1 MFKVTKDGVIMSNWN
16 ECLAREIAKGLIN
29 TGIEGAFDSVAKST
43 AYDYPSIGVSQ
54 WEGNRA
60 DKLLCSIPGGEDFA
74 GRSYINIKA
83 SGELPMLK
91 DLLDSDAGRQA
102 QLDMLTSDCLNYVE
116 VLQQV
121 PTLDDTRCI
130 IYAGMWC
137 PTSTWVVK
145 HFLVNRYT
153 HVDLRSLKAL
163 NDLFRQ
169 NYWVAADVGEMYY
182 IGYKNRADITY
193 QYVAGIDLTTP
204 YGVPAYGFAGNGR

>member
-1 MFKVTKDGVIMSNWN
+1 MSDWN
-16 ECLAREIAKGLIN
+16 KSLAKEIAKGIIA
-29 TGIEGAFDSVAKST
+29 TGIEGGYDSVAKST
-43 AYDYPSIGVSQ
+43 AYDYPSISVSQ

-60 DKLLCSIPGGEDFA
+60 DELLRAIPGGEEFV
-74 GRSYINIKA
+74 GRTYIDIKA

-91 DLLDSDAGRQA
+91 ELLRSEAGQQA
-102 QLDMLTSDCLNYVE
+102 QLDQLSRDCLQYVE

-137 PTSTWVVK
+137 PTSTYVVK
-145 HFLVNRYT
+145 RFLDNRFERVN
-153 HVDLRSLKAL
+153 LRSLEAL
-163 NDLFRQ
+163 NKLFK
-169 NYWVAADVGEMYY
+169 NYYYIAADVGEMYRA
-182 IGYKNRADITY
+182 GYANRAEATY

>member
-1 MFKVTKDGVIMSNWN
+1 MSDWN
-16 ECLAREIAKGLIN
+16 KSLAREIAKGIIA
-29 TGIEGAFDSVAKST
+29 TGIEGGYDSVAKST
-43 AYDYPSIGVSQ
+43 AYAYPSIGVSQ

-60 DKLLCSIPGGEDFA
+60 NELLNAIPGGEEFV
-74 GRSYINIKA
+74 GRTYVDIKA

-91 DLLDSDAGRQA
+91 EVLRSEAGQQA
-102 QLDMLTSDCLNYVE
+102 QLEQLSRDCLQYVD

-145 HFLVNRYT
+145 RFLANRYM
-153 HVDLRSLKAL
+153 HVDLRSLEAL
-163 NDLFRQ
+163 YKLFKDY
-169 NYWVAADVGEMYY
+169 YWIAADVGEIYRP
-182 IGYKNRADITY
+182 GYANRAQTTY
-193 QYVAGIDLTTP
+193 EYVAGIDLTTP

>member
-1 MFKVTKDGVIMSNWN
+1 MSDWN
-16 ECLAREIAKGLIN
+16 KNLAKEIAKGLIN
-29 TGIEGAFDSVAKST
+29 TGIEGGYDSVAKST
-43 AYDYPSIGVSQ
+43 AYDYPSISVSQ

-60 DKLLCSIPGGEDFA
+60 DELLRAIPGGEEFV
-74 GRSYINIKA
+74 GRTYIDIKA

-91 DLLDSDAGRQA
+91 ELLRSDAGKKA
-102 QLDMLTSDCLNYVE
+102 ALEQLSRDCLQYVE

-145 HFLVNRYT
+145 RFLANRYM
-153 HVDLRSLKAL
+153 HVDLRSLEAL
-163 NDLFRQ
+163 YKLFKDY
-169 NYWVAADVGEMYY
+169 YWIAADVGEIYRP
-182 IGYKNRADITY
+182 GYANRAEATY

-204 YGVPAYGFAGNGR
+204 YGIPAYGYAGNGR

>member
-1 MFKVTKDGVIMSNWN
+1 MSDWN
-16 ECLAREIAKGLIN
+16 KSLAREIAKGLIN
-29 TGIEGAFDSVAKST
+29 TGIEGGYDSVAKST

-60 DKLLCSIPGGEDFA
+60 NELLKAIPGGAEYVD
-74 GRSYINIKA
+74 RTYIDIKA

-91 DLLDSDAGRQA
+91 ELLRSELGQQA
-102 QLDMLTSDCLNYVE
+102 QLDQLSRDCLQYVD

-121 PTLDDTRCI
+121 PTLDDTRCL

-145 HFLVNRYT
+145 RFLANRYM
-153 HVDLRSLKAL
+153 HVDLRSLEAL
-163 NDLFRQ
+163 NKLFK
-169 NYWVAADVGEMYY
+169 NYYWIAADVGELYRA
-182 IGYKNRADITY
+182 GYANRADVTY

-204 YGVPAYGFAGNGR
+204 YGIPAYGKAGNGR